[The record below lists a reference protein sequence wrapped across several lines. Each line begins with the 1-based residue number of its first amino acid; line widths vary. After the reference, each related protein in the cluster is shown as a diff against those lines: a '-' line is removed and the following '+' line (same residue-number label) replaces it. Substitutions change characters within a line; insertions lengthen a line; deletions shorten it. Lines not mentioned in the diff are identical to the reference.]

1 MNEFNYDT
9 GNFFLF
15 FVYSLQSPPLSPHLF
30 FLFFSFTFPIFF
42 LFPKETKSFFHFLS
56 REYLFPLSSL
66 SLLFNFFPLVP
77 LRNYTTEENTFWFSN
92 FFFIG
97 LNAFFLGGG
106 GGVQDNSFTGGNYA
120 FSPYGLASVLVLLY
134 EGSCGESPVQIQ
146 RTLSF
151 PWNKF
156 IVRLGFRDIHDRL
169 KVLIIK
175 IQFNFFWRQK
185 FIDLSIDFFFCY
197 RVISVTMVF

>member
-1 MNEFNYDT
+1 MEKIDKMC
-9 GNFFLF
+9 
-15 FVYSLQSPPLSPHLF
+15 V
-30 FLFFSFTFPIFF
+30 
-42 LFPKETKSFFHFLS
+42 
-56 REYLFPLSSL
+56 
-66 SLLFNFFPLVP
+66 
-77 LRNYTTEENTFWFSN
+77 
-92 FFFIG
+92 
-97 LNAFFLGGG
+97 FFLGGG

-134 EGSCGESPVQIQ
+134 EGSCGESAVQIQ

-185 FIDLSIDFFFCY
+185 FIDLSIDFFF
-197 RVISVTMVF
+197 VTELFQSRWFFNRHDIK